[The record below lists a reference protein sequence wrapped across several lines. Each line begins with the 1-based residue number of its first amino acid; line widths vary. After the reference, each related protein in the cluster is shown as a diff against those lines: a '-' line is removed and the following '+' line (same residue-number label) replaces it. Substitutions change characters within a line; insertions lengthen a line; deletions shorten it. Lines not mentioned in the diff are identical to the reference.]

1 MPASLPVEFLRK
13 VAEQYKLTEFE
24 KDTFVARLSNM
35 DKTDLVVAKILN
47 ISRDR
52 YSSRMTGVYRK
63 FNISGR
69 GAGKAN
75 TLFFKVLPLYEKDD
89 PYQSY
94 GIETNAL
101 ERLVWDTQ
109 NKIQQL
115 IETKC
120 AVMRILDMSNP
131 ISINNIFTEVRIR
144 DQIRSNRHIDISELF
159 DDDQDFFDPS
169 SVKHQIEE
177 QSSEEK
183 ISGVDIINQ
192 HQRLMILGKPGAGK
206 TTFLKHIALLLSNQS
221 EKFSGYIPAFV
232 SLSDFCAEDENRE
245 LRDYIF
251 NDFLGCGI
259 EIDDL
264 EILADKGRLIF
275 LLDGLDEVK
284 ESQLSHAI
292 RQIRALDQSLKNNKL
307 IITCRLAA
315 QAQEYKF
322 ENFIEVE
329 ICDFNQGQINTFV
342 NNWFAEKDKP
352 KKADR
357 FISRIMKDA
366 KIRELSTSPLLL
378 TLLCIVFEDS
388 GDFPI
393 NRSELYEEGVDVLLR
408 KWDANRDIYR
418 HQVYK
423 ELSRNKKED
432 LLSDIAFNSFERNE
446 YFFKQKSIEY
456 EIRDYIYNL
465 PKASQ
470 NLNNIDIDC
479 REVLRSIEANHG
491 LIIEVAKGI
500 HSFSHLTFHEY
511 FASRK
516 IVKIM
521 DPDEQRQVLNSLTSH
536 IYEPRWR
543 EIFLLVSSMLP
554 KADFFMKLMKTEIDS
569 AVKGHANLEKFFS
582 WLATKS
588 CSVAGPGELI
598 KLKSAGQIL
607 YFQLATRYSDLKG
620 VKHIENR
627 DFKLDSDLS
636 IILSQSLAIRE
647 NVDLSQGLLSSDS
660 SAGFIKRIRA
670 DQTFLESML
679 DSCINQVFESQLKKE
694 LKILRQGL
702 NPDTASL
709 HWWLKQGRSWLIQLT
724 STMKRFRDI
733 GHDWNFT
740 QEELILLERYFYG
753 SKLLENCLN
762 KDCYVKRE
770 LRDLLHKN
778 ILLPIQPSLL

>member
-1 MPASLPVEFLRK
+1 MPASLPTEFLRK
-13 VAEQYKLTEFE
+13 VAKQYKLTEFE
-24 KDTFVARLSNM
+24 KDAFVARLSNM
-35 DKTDLVVAKILN
+35 DKTDLIVAKILN

-63 FNISGR
+63 FNIAGK

-75 TLFFKVLPLYEKDD
+75 TLFFKVLPIYEKDD

-94 GIETNAL
+94 GLENSAL
-101 ERLVWDTQ
+101 EKLVWDTQ
-109 NKIQQL
+109 NKIQPML
-115 IETKC
+115 EAKC

-131 ISINNIFTEVRIR
+131 ISINDIFTEVKIR

-177 QSSEEK
+177 KSSEEK
-183 ISGVDIINQ
+183 IFGVDVINQ

-221 EKFSGYIPAFV
+221 ESFSNYIPAFV
-232 SLSDFCAEDENRE
+232 SLSDFCAGDENRD
-245 LRDYIF
+245 LKDYIF
-251 NDFLGCGI
+251 NDFLDYGV
-259 EIDDL
+259 EANDL
-264 EILADKGRLIF
+264 EILASKGRFIF

-284 ESQLSHAI
+284 ESQLSHVI
-292 RQIRALDQSLKNNKL
+292 RQIRTLDQSFKTNKF

-329 ICDFNQGQINTFV
+329 ICDFNQGQIHTFV
-342 NNWFAEKDKP
+342 NNWFTEKDQP
-352 KKADR
+352 KKAER
-357 FISRIMKDA
+357 FMMRIMKDA

-418 HQVYK
+418 PQVYK

-470 NLNNIDIDC
+470 TPTNIDIDC
-479 REVLRSIEANHG
+479 REILRSIEANHG

-500 HSFSHLTFHEY
+500 YSFSHLTFHEY
-511 FASRK
+511 FVSRK

-554 KADFFMKLMKTEIDS
+554 KADFFMKLMKAEIDS
-569 AVKGHANLEKFFS
+569 AVKGNTNLDKFFS
-582 WLATKS
+582 WLAAKS
-588 CSVAGPGELI
+588 CSAAGPGELI

-607 YFQLATRYSDLKG
+607 YFQLATRHHDLKG
-620 VKHIENR
+620 AKHIENR
-627 DFKLDSDLS
+627 EFKLDSDLS
-636 IILSQSLAIRE
+636 IVLSQSLVVYE
-647 NVDLSQGLLSSDS
+647 NIELSQGLLSSNS
-660 SAGFIKRIRA
+660 SAEFLKKIRA
-670 DQTFLESML
+670 DQNFVASTL
-679 DSCINQVFESQLKKE
+679 DSCIEQVFESQLKKE
-694 LKILRQGL
+694 LHTLRQEL

-709 HWWLKQGRSWLIQLT
+709 RWWLEQGRSWIVRLT

-740 QEELILLERYFYG
+740 QEERVLLERYFYG

-762 KDCYVKRE
+762 KVCYVKRE

-778 ILLPIQPSLL
+778 ILLPIQPGLL